1 MCPCPALLPKQDRA
15 LEIEANDRA
24 GRWKLVLVLLQPA
37 ISFATAGFDILV
49 LNQNKIES
57 FPYFEHFDDKDSNR
71 SAWLLEIDEKA
82 ETRWFG
88 CLCFIDGKLCLPG
101 LCSQTQI
108 LTHRST
114 GNTHLRNKHQL
125 HYDFTSA
132 EIHSPIPHSF
142 SSSSLSSEQ
151 SNTLN

>member
-1 MCPCPALLPKQDRA
+1 LKQARS
-15 LEIEANDRA
+15 ANDRA

-71 SAWLLEIDEKA
+71 SAAWLLEIDEKA
-82 ETRWFG
+82 EIRWFG
-88 CLCFIDGKLCLPG
+88 CLYFINGKLNPVYANANFN
-101 LCSQTQI
+101 T
-108 LTHRST
+108 ST

-125 HYDFTSA
+125 HYDF
-132 EIHSPIPHSF
+132 SPNTFANTTLIFILIPG
-142 SSSSLSSEQ
+142 
-151 SNTLN
+151 

>member
-15 LEIEANDRA
+15 LEIEMIALGGA
-24 GRWKLVLVLLQPA
+24 WKLVLVLLQPA

-88 CLCFIDGKLCLPG
+88 CLCFINGKLNPVYANANFN
-101 LCSQTQI
+101 T
-108 LTHRST
+108 ST
-114 GNTHLRNKHQL
+114 GNTHLAININYIMISLQL
-125 HYDFTSA
+125 K
-132 EIHSPIPHSF
+132 
-142 SSSSLSSEQ
+142 
-151 SNTLN
+151 